1 MTLELCQGS
10 DCKKAEAYVDTSWVT
25 PGSSGSGS
33 GDNKSTPD
41 ASNESAAKT
50 PVAIESL
57 TCDDSQSTIRY
68 TTTCRAKL
76 SGDVDWVMWQFK
88 KGQVSWNRDTD
99 PEATLADVLVVSEIT
114 RDDAVD
120 YVIPFKACTGGGDW
134 YPGAK
139 CVEKSITIK
148 VVAGAPHSVGN
159 GLPCESNTNPSFER
173 WIIDNGQTE
182 KIWATGSATHSGTA
196 QHSYIYPSYEL
207 EPNGIPVYAPVDG
220 YLWEAET
227 KLIYSN
233 GVKDYTLSL
242 MVSCEVWIKFGHV
255 VNPIQKIVDL
265 VDSVADETGHGKWNA
280 KPPLKYVKNVR
291 FGVEV
296 ASTYSVGKRYR
307 KSIAA
312 TLKDLF
318 SVWMAKKS
326 MSVIAYNV
334 IGNR

>member
-1 MTLELCQGS
+1 MNPSVSRGSENRSLHAAIAVTPESNENGSGDNKSTPDTTKDTAPGGLAAVCSLDQEAAKITCHANGVPEGSESQLKWDSAISGWAMGPTYEISITERVHSVIVTLELCQGS

-57 TCDDSQSTIRY
+57 TCDDSQITIRY

-76 SGDVDWVMWQFK
+76 SGYVDWVSWQFK
-88 KGQVSWNRDTD
+88 NGQVSWNRETDT
-99 PEATLADVLVVSEIT
+99 EAALADVLVVSEIT
-114 RDDAVD
+114 RDDAGD

-196 QHSYIYPSYEL
+196 QHSYIYP
-207 EPNGIPVYAPVDG
+207 
-220 YLWEAET
+220 
-227 KLIYSN
+227 
-233 GVKDYTLSL
+233 LSL
-242 MVSCEVWIKFGHV
+242 IH
-255 VNPIQKIVDL
+255 I
-265 VDSVADETGHGKWNA
+265 
-280 KPPLKYVKNVR
+280 
-291 FGVEV
+291 
-296 ASTYSVGKRYR
+296 
-307 KSIAA
+307 
-312 TLKDLF
+312 
-318 SVWMAKKS
+318 
-326 MSVIAYNV
+326 
-334 IGNR
+334 